1 MNQRCSYLLLGC
13 LLLLT
18 FIANAQESCSYELTL
33 QFVEQHTLEPIHP
46 AVVYIEELKLSL
58 NTDEK
63 GVVVFK
69 NLCEKEYT
77 LHLHSF
83 GYAAFEQK
91 INVHQKTSLTF
102 KIKHDTENLNE
113 VVIKEERHA
122 KLIQSSEQLHADE
135 ISAQS
140 GKTITQLLQQ
150 INGVNALGN
159 GATISK
165 PIIHGMHSNRIATL
179 NNGIKQEDQQW
190 GAEHAPNIDPFSA
203 GKITLVKGA
212 AGVQY
217 GTDALAGVIL
227 IEPQEISSEP
237 GWNGA
242 LHLAAASNNRM
253 GVAAL
258 RMDHNFEHIKGLSM
272 RFQGSLKQAGNYRI
286 PNHWVDNTGMKEAN
300 FSSTLSYKRVHFN
313 AEIFYSHFQTELG
326 IYTGSHTGNQQDL
339 WLAINSPKPLI
350 EANFSYDIKRPKQM
364 VFHDLFKSKI
374 TVENR
379 LGIWQLTYGMQQN
392 FRQEFDL
399 TRVSTDKAQLNLTL
413 TTHSLNLNLAT
424 KEWKNWTTQIGI
436 DGQYQNNAFANGD
449 RLFIPLYQSF
459 SGAFYGIEK
468 WRKNNWQ
475 LETGVRY
482 DLKQFD
488 VTNFEG
494 NDQHKVK
501 YTPIFH
507 NVSATLGGQYHFPSG
522 WEFSTTLSRA
532 WRAPQANELY
542 SSGFHQGAARI
553 EYGNKQLKP
562 EQSNG
567 INVNVNYEWG
577 NKFQLQTTLYSQ
589 WIQDFIYLEPGADL
603 LTIRGYFKT
612 FQYQQTNAWLNGLD
626 CSLGYEW
633 NQHWRS
639 QAKVSILRARNVS
652 QNDWLILMPCDR
664 ASWSTRYSHSFRQAM
679 QNVFAEFQIQFVARQ
694 TRIPKNFDQID
705 FPRPP
710 ADFTLCNGSAGFTT
724 MVHHQPIDL
733 QLEINN
739 IFNVSYRDYLD
750 AFRYFINQ
758 PGTNFTFRL
767 KIPFQFN
774 QFKKNQNEKDIL
786 I

>member
-1 MNQRCSYLLLGC
+1 MYIRCSYFLLGC

-18 FIANAQESCSYELTL
+18 FIAKAQEGCSNELTL
-33 QFVEQHTLEPIHP
+33 QFVEQHTQEPIHP
-46 AVVYIEELKLSL
+46 AVVYIEELKLSQS
-58 NTDEK
+58 TDEK
-63 GVVVFK
+63 GNVVFK
-69 NLCEKEYT
+69 NLCTNEYT
-77 LHLHSF
+77 IHLHSF
-83 GYAAFEQK
+83 GYASFVQK
-91 INVHQKTSLTF
+91 IKVFQNTNLTF
-102 KIKHDTENLNE
+102 KIKHDVENLDE

-122 KLIQSSEQLHADE
+122 KLIQSSEQLSADE

-217 GTDALAGVIL
+217 GTDALAGVIV
-227 IEPQEISSEP
+227 IEPQEISSES
-237 GWNGA
+237 GWNSTM
-242 LHLAAASNNRM
+242 HLAGASNNRM
-253 GVAAL
+253 GVVAL
-258 RMDHNFEHIKGLSM
+258 KIEHSSESITGLSM
-272 RFQGSLKQAGNYRI
+272 RLQGSMKQAGNYRI
-286 PNHWVDNTGMKEAN
+286 PNHWVDNTGMNEAN
-300 FSSTLSYKRVHFN
+300 FSSTFTYKKAHFN
-313 AEIFYSHFQTELG
+313 AEMFYSHFQTELG

-339 WLAINSPKPLI
+339 HLAINSPKPLI

-364 VFHDLFKSKI
+364 VFHDLLKSKI
-374 TVENR
+374 TVENH

-399 TRVSTDKAQLNLTL
+399 TRVATNKAQLNLTL
-413 TTHSLNLNLAT
+413 TTHSLNLNFSS
-424 KEWKNWTTQIGI
+424 KEWKNWKTQTGI
-436 DGQYQNNAFANGD
+436 DGQYQNNAFENGD
-449 RLFIPLYQSF
+449 RLFIPLYQSI
-459 SGAFYGIEK
+459 SLAMYGIEK
-468 WRKNNWQ
+468 WKKNNWQ
-475 LETGVRY
+475 FEAGARY
-482 DLKQFD
+482 DVKQYD

-501 YTPIFH
+501 YTPTFH
-507 NVSATLGGQYHFPSG
+507 NISTTIGGQYRFPSG
-522 WEFSTTLSRA
+522 WEISSTLSRA

-567 INVNVNYEWG
+567 VNINVNFEWG

-612 FQYQQTNAWLNGLD
+612 FNYQQTDAWLNGFD
-626 CSLGYEW
+626 CTLGYEW

-639 QAKVSILRARNVS
+639 LAKASILRARNVS
-652 QNDWLILMPCDR
+652 QNDWLILMPSDR
-664 ASWSTRYSHSFRQAM
+664 VSWNLRYSHSFRQSL
-679 QNVFAEFQIQFVARQ
+679 QNLFAEFQIQFVARQ
-694 TRIPKNFDQID
+694 TRIPRNFDQID

-710 ADFTLCNGSAGFTT
+710 ADYTLCNGSAGFTT
-724 MVHHQPIDL
+724 LLRNQPVDI
-733 QLEINN
+733 QFEINN
-739 IFNVSYRDYLD
+739 IFNVAYRDYLD

-767 KIPFQFN
+767 KIPFQIKSN
-774 QFKKNQNEKDIL
+774 KKNNNEKIIL